1 MFPKLEKKFVILYT
15 LSTGLILSVILAA
28 AFLFFLSSQDSRRKS
43 IFQDQLFTLMSRLQ
57 TDSVFSDSY
66 LAQLEQKH
74 QLAIYIEGNDSPFF
88 FPGSYVTRTER
99 EKLFERAE
107 DLAAKEG
114 IFPHSHPISSNLLQ
128 SSLLEIRGEAR
139 DIYLGNVLV
148 IQTAGGYKKL
158 ILLQD
163 ISGNRALVMRT
174 LLFYIL
180 IGCIGI
186 LLLFLTGRWFVRR
199 SLKPLEETYQK
210 QQDFVAAASHEL
222 RSPLAVIRSTADAVA
237 DAPEEQEQLLEVIRK
252 ECQRGSSLV
261 KNLLLLATADQKQW
275 AVRKEYFEIDEMLLN
290 LLEVYEPLCV
300 SRNGKLLLELPEEPI
315 PRVLADPELCRQIFT
330 ILLDNAV
337 AYGLGG
343 EEAED
348 VEMDRDRATGED
360 GKMEQ
365 VPKAA
370 PRCGNAVRI
379 ALRMEQLPA
388 ASLKRENTGRI
399 VLRAEYRPPSVMVY
413 VIDHGPGIPDAEKKL
428 VFDRFYRQDPSRRQ
442 KEHFGLG
449 LSVAAKLAEIQGIEV
464 SLEDTEGGGSTF
476 RVTVHT
482 VSRTRCTA
490 TGQYSDGAFSV
501 I

>member
-28 AFLFFLSSQDSRRKS
+28 AFLFFLSSQNSRRKS

-74 QLAIYIEGNDSPFF
+74 QLAIYIEENDSPFF

-99 EKLFERAE
+99 EKLFERTE

-128 SSLLEIRGEAR
+128 SSLLEIRGDAR

-163 ISGNRALVMRT
+163 ITGNRALVMRT

-237 DAPEEQEQLLEVIRK
+237 DAPKEQERLLEVIRK

-261 KNLLLLATADQKQW
+261 KNLLLLAAADQKQW

-315 PRVLADPELCRQIFT
+315 PKVLADPELCRQIFT

-337 AYGLGG
+337 AYGLGTEPG
-343 EEAED
+343 KDCKAGQMIGTFSE
-348 VEMDRDRATGED
+348 RDDHCAQE
-360 GKMEQ
+360 
-365 VPKAA
+365 
-370 PRCGNAVRI
+370 
-379 ALRMEQLPA
+379 
-388 ASLKRENTGRI
+388 SENTGRI
-399 VLRAEYRPPSVMVY
+399 VLRAEYKRPFVMVY
-413 VIDHGPGIPDAEKKL
+413 VIDHGPGIPDEEKKL
-428 VFDRFYRQDPSRRQ
+428 IFDRFYRQDKSRNQ

-449 LSVAAKLAEIQGIEV
+449 LAIAVRLAEIQGIGLDV
-464 SLEDTEGGGSTF
+464 VDTKGGGSTF
-476 RVTVHT
+476 RVSHY
-482 VSRTRCTA
+482 RFLN
-490 TGQYSDGAFSV
+490 G
-501 I
+501 

>member
-74 QLAIYIEGNDSPFF
+74 QLAIYIEENDSPFF
-88 FPGSYVTRTER
+88 FPGSYVTRTKR

-128 SSLLEIRGEAR
+128 SSLLEIRGDAR

-237 DAPEEQEQLLEVIRK
+237 DAPEEQERLLEVIRK

-261 KNLLLLATADQKQW
+261 KNLLLLAAADQKQW

-315 PRVLADPELCRQIFT
+315 PKVLADPELCRQIFT

-337 AYGLGG
+337 AYGLG
-343 EEAED
+343 
-348 VEMDRDRATGED
+348 
-360 GKMEQ
+360 
-365 VPKAA
+365 
-370 PRCGNAVRI
+370 
-379 ALRMEQLPA
+379 
-388 ASLKRENTGRI
+388 
-399 VLRAEYRPPSVMVY
+399 
-413 VIDHGPGIPDAEKKL
+413 
-428 VFDRFYRQDPSRRQ
+428 
-442 KEHFGLG
+442 
-449 LSVAAKLAEIQGIEV
+449 
-464 SLEDTEGGGSTF
+464 TEP
-476 RVTVHT
+476 
-482 VSRTRCTA
+482 
-490 TGQYSDGAFSV
+490 
-501 I
+501 

>member
-74 QLAIYIEGNDSPFF
+74 QLAIYIEENDSPFF
-88 FPGSYVTRTER
+88 FPGSYVTRTKR

-128 SSLLEIRGEAR
+128 SSLLEIRGDAR

-315 PRVLADPELCRQIFT
+315 PKVLADPELCRQIFT

-337 AYGLGG
+337 AYGLGTEPG
-343 EEAED
+343 KDCKAGQMIGTLSE
-348 VEMDRDRATGED
+348 RDDHCAQG
-360 GKMEQ
+360 
-365 VPKAA
+365 
-370 PRCGNAVRI
+370 
-379 ALRMEQLPA
+379 
-388 ASLKRENTGRI
+388 SENTGRI
-399 VLRAEYRPPSVMVY
+399 VLRAEYKRPFVMVY
-413 VIDHGPGIPDAEKKL
+413 VIDHGPGIPDEEKKL
-428 VFDRFYRQDPSRRQ
+428 IFDRFYRQDKSRNQ

-449 LSVAAKLAEIQGIEV
+449 LAIAVRLAEIQGIGLDV
-464 SLEDTEGGGSTF
+464 EDTKGGGSTF
-476 RVTVHT
+476 RVSHY
-482 VSRTRCTA
+482 RFLN
-490 TGQYSDGAFSV
+490 G
-501 I
+501 

>member
-74 QLAIYIEGNDSPFF
+74 QLAIYIEENDSPFF
-88 FPGSYVTRTER
+88 FPGSYVTRTKR

-237 DAPEEQEQLLEVIRK
+237 DAPEEQERLLEVIRK

-261 KNLLLLATADQKQW
+261 KNLLLLAAADQKQW

-315 PRVLADPELCRQIFT
+315 PKVLADPELCRQIFT

-337 AYGLGG
+337 AYGLGTEPG
-343 EEAED
+343 KDCKAGQMIGTLSE
-348 VEMDRDRATGED
+348 RDDHCAQG
-360 GKMEQ
+360 
-365 VPKAA
+365 
-370 PRCGNAVRI
+370 
-379 ALRMEQLPA
+379 
-388 ASLKRENTGRI
+388 SENTGRI
-399 VLRAEYRPPSVMVY
+399 VLRAEYKRPFVMVY
-413 VIDHGPGIPDAEKKL
+413 VIDHGPGIPDEEKKL
-428 VFDRFYRQDPSRRQ
+428 IFDRFYRQDKSRNQ

-449 LSVAAKLAEIQGIEV
+449 LAIAVRLAEIQGIGLDV
-464 SLEDTEGGGSTF
+464 EDTKGGGSTF
-476 RVTVHT
+476 RVSHY
-482 VSRTRCTA
+482 RFLN
-490 TGQYSDGAFSV
+490 G
-501 I
+501 

>member
-74 QLAIYIEGNDSPFF
+74 QLAIYIEENDSPFF

-128 SSLLEIRGEAR
+128 SSLLEIRGDAR

-163 ISGNRALVMRT
+163 ISGNRGLVVRT

-222 RSPLAVIRSTADAVA
+222 RSPLAVIRSTADAIA
-237 DAPEEQEQLLEVIRK
+237 DAPEEQDRLLKVIRK

-261 KNLLLLATADQKQW
+261 KNLLLLAAADQKQW

-315 PRVLADPELCRQIFT
+315 PKVLADPELCRQIFT

-343 EEAED
+343 D
-348 VEMDRDRATGED
+348 
-360 GKMEQ
+360 
-365 VPKAA
+365 
-370 PRCGNAVRI
+370 
-379 ALRMEQLPA
+379 
-388 ASLKRENTGRI
+388 SGRI
-399 VLRAEYRPPSVMVY
+399 VLRAEYRSPSVMVY
-413 VIDHGPGIPDAEKKL
+413 VIDHGPGIPDAEKRL

-449 LSVAAKLAEIQGIEV
+449 LSVAAKLAEIQGIAV
-464 SLEDTEGGGSTF
+464 NVEDTEGGGSTF
-476 RVTVHT
+476 GVTVSARPGCEH
-482 VSRTRCTA
+482 
-490 TGQYSDGAFSV
+490 
-501 I
+501 

>member
-74 QLAIYIEGNDSPFF
+74 QLAVYIEENDSPFF

-128 SSLLEIRGEAR
+128 SSLLEIRGDAR

-237 DAPEEQEQLLEVIRK
+237 DAPKEQEKLLEVIRK

-315 PRVLADPELCRQIFT
+315 PKVLADPELCRQIFT

-337 AYGLGG
+337 AYGLGTEPG
-343 EEAED
+343 KDCKAGQMIGTLSE
-348 VEMDRDRATGED
+348 RDDHCAQG
-360 GKMEQ
+360 
-365 VPKAA
+365 
-370 PRCGNAVRI
+370 
-379 ALRMEQLPA
+379 
-388 ASLKRENTGRI
+388 SENTGRI
-399 VLRAEYRPPSVMVY
+399 VLRAEYKRPFVMVY
-413 VIDHGPGIPDAEKKL
+413 VIDHGPGIPDEEKKL
-428 VFDRFYRQDPSRRQ
+428 IFDRFYRQDKSRNQ

-449 LSVAAKLAEIQGIEV
+449 LAIAVRLAEIQGIGLDV
-464 SLEDTEGGGSTF
+464 EDTKGGGSTF
-476 RVTVHT
+476 RVSHY
-482 VSRTRCTA
+482 RFLN
-490 TGQYSDGAFSV
+490 G
-501 I
+501 

>member
-74 QLAIYIEGNDSPFF
+74 QLAIYIEENDSPFF

-107 DLAAKEG
+107 YLAAKEG

-128 SSLLEIRGEAR
+128 SSLLEIRGDAR

-163 ISGNRALVMRT
+163 ITGNRALVMRT

-222 RSPLAVIRSTADAVA
+222 RSPLAVIRSTADAIA
-237 DAPEEQEQLLEVIRK
+237 DAPEEQDRLLKVIRK

-261 KNLLLLATADQKQW
+261 KNLLLLAAADQKQW

-315 PRVLADPELCRQIFT
+315 PKVLTDPELCRQIFT

-337 AYGLGG
+337 AYGLGTEPG
-343 EEAED
+343 KDCQAGQMIGTLSE
-348 VEMDRDRATGED
+348 RDDHCAQG
-360 GKMEQ
+360 
-365 VPKAA
+365 
-370 PRCGNAVRI
+370 
-379 ALRMEQLPA
+379 
-388 ASLKRENTGRI
+388 SENTGRI
-399 VLRAEYRPPSVMVY
+399 VLRAEYKRPFVMVY
-413 VIDHGPGIPDAEKKL
+413 VIDHGPGIPDEEKKL
-428 VFDRFYRQDPSRRQ
+428 IFDRFYRQDKSRNQ

-449 LSVAAKLAEIQGIEV
+449 LAIAVRLAEIQGIGLDV
-464 SLEDTEGGGSTF
+464 EDTKGGGSTF
-476 RVTVHT
+476 RVSHY
-482 VSRTRCTA
+482 RFLN
-490 TGQYSDGAFSV
+490 G
-501 I
+501 

>member
-1 MFPKLEKKFVILYT
+1 MFPKLEKKFVILFT

-74 QLAIYIEGNDSPFF
+74 QLAIYIEENDSPFF
-88 FPGSYVTRTER
+88 FPGSYVTRTKR

-128 SSLLEIRGEAR
+128 SSLLEIRGDAR

-237 DAPEEQEQLLEVIRK
+237 DAPEEQERLLEVIRK

-261 KNLLLLATADQKQW
+261 KNLLLLAAADQKQW

-315 PRVLADPELCRQIFT
+315 PKVLADPELCRQIFT

-337 AYGLGG
+337 AYGLGTEPG
-343 EEAED
+343 KDCKAGQMIGTLSE
-348 VEMDRDRATGED
+348 RDDHCAQG
-360 GKMEQ
+360 
-365 VPKAA
+365 
-370 PRCGNAVRI
+370 
-379 ALRMEQLPA
+379 
-388 ASLKRENTGRI
+388 SENTGRI
-399 VLRAEYRPPSVMVY
+399 VLRAEYKRPFVMVY
-413 VIDHGPGIPDAEKKL
+413 VIDHGPGIPDEEKKL
-428 VFDRFYRQDPSRRQ
+428 IFDRFYRQDKSRNQ

-449 LSVAAKLAEIQGIEV
+449 LAIAVRLAEIQGIGLDV
-464 SLEDTEGGGSTF
+464 EDTKGGGSTF
-476 RVTVHT
+476 RVSHY
-482 VSRTRCTA
+482 RFLN
-490 TGQYSDGAFSV
+490 G
-501 I
+501 

>member
-1 MFPKLEKKFVILYT
+1 M
-15 LSTGLILSVILAA
+15 
-28 AFLFFLSSQDSRRKS
+28 
-43 IFQDQLFTLMSRLQ
+43 
-57 TDSVFSDSY
+57 
-66 LAQLEQKH
+66 
-74 QLAIYIEGNDSPFF
+74 
-88 FPGSYVTRTER
+88 TRTER

-237 DAPEEQEQLLEVIRK
+237 DAPEEQERLLEVIRK

-261 KNLLLLATADQKQW
+261 KNLLLLAAADQKQW

-315 PRVLADPELCRQIFT
+315 PKVLADPELCRQIFT

-337 AYGLGG
+337 AYGLGTEPG
-343 EEAED
+343 KDCKAGQMIGTLSE
-348 VEMDRDRATGED
+348 RDDHCAQG
-360 GKMEQ
+360 
-365 VPKAA
+365 
-370 PRCGNAVRI
+370 
-379 ALRMEQLPA
+379 
-388 ASLKRENTGRI
+388 SENTGRI
-399 VLRAEYRPPSVMVY
+399 VLRAEYKRPFVMVY
-413 VIDHGPGIPDAEKKL
+413 VIDHGPGIPDEEKKL
-428 VFDRFYRQDPSRRQ
+428 IFDRFYRQDKSRNQ

-449 LSVAAKLAEIQGIEV
+449 LAIAVRLAEIQGIGLDV
-464 SLEDTEGGGSTF
+464 EDTKGGGSTF
-476 RVTVHT
+476 RVSHY
-482 VSRTRCTA
+482 RFLN
-490 TGQYSDGAFSV
+490 G
-501 I
+501 

>member
-74 QLAIYIEGNDSPFF
+74 QLAIYIEENDSPFF
-88 FPGSYVTRTER
+88 FPGSYVTRTKR

-128 SSLLEIRGEAR
+128 SSLLEIRGDAR

-237 DAPEEQEQLLEVIRK
+237 DAPEEQERLLEVIRK

-261 KNLLLLATADQKQW
+261 KNLLLLAAADQKQW
-275 AVRKEYFEIDEMLLN
+275 VVRKEYFEIDEMLLN

-315 PRVLADPELCRQIFT
+315 PKVLADPELCRQIFT

-337 AYGLGG
+337 AYGLGTEPG
-343 EEAED
+343 KDCKAGQMIGTLSE
-348 VEMDRDRATGED
+348 RDDHCAQG
-360 GKMEQ
+360 
-365 VPKAA
+365 
-370 PRCGNAVRI
+370 
-379 ALRMEQLPA
+379 
-388 ASLKRENTGRI
+388 SENTGRI
-399 VLRAEYRPPSVMVY
+399 VLRAEYKRPFVMVY
-413 VIDHGPGIPDAEKKL
+413 VIDHGPGIPDEEKKL
-428 VFDRFYRQDPSRRQ
+428 IFDRFYRQDKSRNQ

-449 LSVAAKLAEIQGIEV
+449 LAIAVRLAEIQGIGLDV
-464 SLEDTEGGGSTF
+464 EDTKGGGSTF
-476 RVTVHT
+476 RVSHY
-482 VSRTRCTA
+482 RFLN
-490 TGQYSDGAFSV
+490 G
-501 I
+501 

>member
-1 MFPKLEKKFVILYT
+1 MFPRLRRKFVILYT
-15 LSTGLILSVILAA
+15 LSTGLIMTIVLSA
-28 AFLFFLSSQDSRRKS
+28 AFLFYVSSQENRHQSA
-43 IFQDQLFTLMSRLQ
+43 FQELLFTLTAQLQ
-57 TDSVFSDSY
+57 TDSRFADSF
-66 LAQLEQKH
+66 LVQMEKNNRL
-74 QLAIYIEGNDSPFF
+74 LIYIEENDSPFF
-88 FPGSYVTRTER
+88 FPGSYVTRTKR

-128 SSLLEIRGEAR
+128 SSLLEIRGDAR

-237 DAPEEQEQLLEVIRK
+237 DAPEEQERLLEVIRK

-261 KNLLLLATADQKQW
+261 KNLLLLAAADQKQW

-315 PRVLADPELCRQIFT
+315 PKVLADPELCRQIFT

-337 AYGLGG
+337 AYGLGTEPG
-343 EEAED
+343 KDCKAGQMIGTLSE
-348 VEMDRDRATGED
+348 RDDHCAQG
-360 GKMEQ
+360 
-365 VPKAA
+365 
-370 PRCGNAVRI
+370 
-379 ALRMEQLPA
+379 
-388 ASLKRENTGRI
+388 SENTGRI
-399 VLRAEYRPPSVMVY
+399 VLRAEYKRPFVMVY
-413 VIDHGPGIPDAEKKL
+413 VIDHGPGIPDEEKKL
-428 VFDRFYRQDPSRRQ
+428 IFDRFYRQDKSRNQ

-449 LSVAAKLAEIQGIEV
+449 LAIAVRLAEIQGIGLDV
-464 SLEDTEGGGSTF
+464 EDTKGGGSTF
-476 RVTVHT
+476 RVSHY
-482 VSRTRCTA
+482 RFLN
-490 TGQYSDGAFSV
+490 G
-501 I
+501 

>member
-74 QLAIYIEGNDSPFF
+74 QLAIYIEENDSPFF
-88 FPGSYVTRTER
+88 FPGSYVTRTKR

-128 SSLLEIRGEAR
+128 SSLLEIRGDAR

-237 DAPEEQEQLLEVIRK
+237 DAPEEQERLLEVIRK

-261 KNLLLLATADQKQW
+261 KNLLLLAAADQKQW

-315 PRVLADPELCRQIFT
+315 PKVLADPELCRQIFT

-337 AYGLGG
+337 AYGLGTEPG
-343 EEAED
+343 KDCKAGQMIGTLSE
-348 VEMDRDRATGED
+348 RDDHCAQG
-360 GKMEQ
+360 
-365 VPKAA
+365 
-370 PRCGNAVRI
+370 
-379 ALRMEQLPA
+379 
-388 ASLKRENTGRI
+388 SENTGRI
-399 VLRAEYRPPSVMVY
+399 VLRAEYKRPFVMVY
-413 VIDHGPGIPDAEKKL
+413 VIDHGPGIQKKKKKL
-428 VFDRFYRQDPSRRQ
+428 IFDRFYRQDKSRNQ

-449 LSVAAKLAEIQGIEV
+449 LAIAVRLAEIQGIGLDV
-464 SLEDTEGGGSTF
+464 EDTKGGGSTF
-476 RVTVHT
+476 RVSHY
-482 VSRTRCTA
+482 RFLN
-490 TGQYSDGAFSV
+490 G
-501 I
+501 

>member
-74 QLAIYIEGNDSPFF
+74 QLAIYIEENDSPFF

-237 DAPEEQEQLLEVIRK
+237 DAPKEQEKLLEVIRK

-315 PRVLADPELCRQIFT
+315 PKVLADPELCRQIFT

-337 AYGLGG
+337 AYGLGTEPG
-343 EEAED
+343 KDCKAGQMIGTLSE
-348 VEMDRDRATGED
+348 RDDHCAQG
-360 GKMEQ
+360 
-365 VPKAA
+365 
-370 PRCGNAVRI
+370 
-379 ALRMEQLPA
+379 
-388 ASLKRENTGRI
+388 SENTGRI
-399 VLRAEYRPPSVMVY
+399 VLRAEYKRPFVMVY
-413 VIDHGPGIPDAEKKL
+413 VIDHGPGIPDEEKKL
-428 VFDRFYRQDPSRRQ
+428 IFDRFYRQDKSRNQ

-449 LSVAAKLAEIQGIEV
+449 LAIAVRLAEIQGIGLDV
-464 SLEDTEGGGSTF
+464 EDTKGGGSTF
-476 RVTVHT
+476 RVSHY
-482 VSRTRCTA
+482 RFLN
-490 TGQYSDGAFSV
+490 G
-501 I
+501 

>member
-15 LSTGLILSVILAA
+15 LSTGLILSAILAA

-74 QLAIYIEGNDSPFF
+74 QLAIYIEENDSPFF
-88 FPGSYVTRTER
+88 FPGSYVTRTDR

-128 SSLLEIRGEAR
+128 SSLLEIRGDTR

-163 ISGNRALVMRT
+163 ISGNRGLVVRT

-237 DAPEEQEQLLEVIRK
+237 DAPEEQERLLEVIRK

-261 KNLLLLATADQKQW
+261 KNLLLLAAADQKQW
-275 AVRKEYFEIDEMLLN
+275 AVRKESFEIDEMLLN

-330 ILLDNAV
+330 ILLNNAV
-337 AYGLGG
+337 AYGL
-343 EEAED
+343 D
-348 VEMDRDRATGED
+348 TGL
-360 GKMEQ
+360 GKNCSAGQSIRTMCESD
-365 VPKAA
+365 K
-370 PRCGNAVRI
+370 I
-379 ALRMEQLPA
+379 PA
-388 ASLKRENTGRI
+388 QKSGYARRI
-399 VLRAEYRPPSVMVY
+399 VLRAEYKHPFVMVY
-413 VIDHGPGIPDAEKKL
+413 VIDHGPGIPDEEKKL
-428 VFDRFYRQDPSRRQ
+428 IFDRFYRHEKARNQ

-449 LSVAAKLAEIQGIEV
+449 LSIAVKLAEIQGIGLDV
-464 SLEDTEGGGSTF
+464 EDTKGGGSTF
-476 RVTVHT
+476 RVRVYTL
-482 VSRTRCTA
+482 
-490 TGQYSDGAFSV
+490 
-501 I
+501 